1 MTIIAAVLMGL
12 AGHCVLRLLV
22 RRLPL
27 RAYGVLA
34 TAGLSVL
41 LGAAVIGLLTTYV
54 AVLGLPIRVWAI
66 VGPIVIALAV
76 LGLLP
81 SRVFAAMHLPPEDS
95 QPAVRRMWAA
105 DGVVGGV
112 IVALGAV
119 LLTGSSKLVVFSN
132 DEWAI
137 WAMRGRTLSLAGHL
151 DPAVFQGGAAQYQH
165 LDYPLLVPS
174 LIAWADGIAGHPDDS
189 GAHVLLILLTLGML
203 AVVGWAANRLA
214 GPYAG
219 VCSVLLI
226 AGTPRLL
233 APYGLRV
240 FADVPL
246 AAFAVALLLVLA
258 IWIVHGDSRMLAV
271 AAALAVGTAAVKD
284 EGVVFALAALLAA
297 LVVPAQVRHARRQV
311 LFAAGT
317 MIASMLPWLA
327 WTRAH
332 GIESDL
338 INGQTLTPHHLRQV
352 AGYSGLVVRLIVH
365 YWPGYGW
372 WGIAGGVFA
381 VVLAVTVPRLRRL
394 AAYLC
399 LAWLIAV
406 VGMWAQY
413 VISAG
418 RYQSV
423 VPIPVELRGHFGSSA
438 TRVLL
443 VPSIVA
449 SLAIPLLAGSLV
461 PRLTRPVR
469 HVSQHRQPRTPATE
483 HPATEHPATAA
494 TE

>member
-1 MTIIAAVLMGL
+1 MTIIAVVLMAL

-22 RRLPL
+22 RRVPL

-34 TAGLSVL
+34 TVGLSVL
-41 LGAAVIGLLTTYV
+41 LGAALIGLVTTYA
-54 AVLGLPIRVWAI
+54 AVLGLPTRVWSV
-66 VGPIVIALAV
+66 VGPVVLVLAV
-76 LGLLP
+76 FGLLP
-81 SRVFAAMHLPPEDS
+81 SRVFAALRLPPEDS
-95 QPAVRRMWAA
+95 QPAARHMWLA
-105 DGVVGGV
+105 DGFVGGA

-137 WAMRGRTLSLAGHL
+137 WAIRGRTLSLAGHL
-151 DPAVFQGGAAQYQH
+151 DPVVFQGAAAQYQH

-174 LIAWADGIAGHPDDS
+174 LIAWGDGIAGHPDDS
-189 GAHVLLILLTLGML
+189 AAHVLLIVLTLGML

-258 IWIVHGDSRMLAV
+258 MWIVHGDGRMLAV

-284 EGVVFALAALLAA
+284 EGVVFALAGLLAA

-311 LFAAGT
+311 LFAAAT
-317 MIASMLPWLA
+317 MIASMLPWLI

-338 INGQTLTPHHLRQV
+338 INSQTLTPHHLRQV
-352 AGYSGLVVRLIVH
+352 AGYSWLVVRLIVR

-372 WGIAGGVFA
+372 WGIAGGVLA

-394 AAYLC
+394 TAYLC
-399 LAWLIAV
+399 LAWLIAA

-418 RYQSV
+418 RYQNV
-423 VPIPVELRGHFGSSA
+423 VPIPVELRGHFASSA

-443 VPSIVA
+443 VPSIIA
-449 SLAIPLLAGSLV
+449 SLAMPLLAGGLV
-461 PRLTRPVR
+461 PKLRRSTQR
-469 HVSQHRQPRTPATE
+469 VSQHRQSRTPVE
-483 HPATEHPATAA
+483 EHPATAA